1 MSSMEHIPTACNK
14 VDDDIG
20 DWMMMIIKIMMIMM
34 MIMVLKKKMMIMIA
48 RIRMIVMIKMIM
60 TMLIIIVMMNKEMLN
75 IVITEVMRA
84 VDDDVDDIN
93 DDALDYQPSILL
105 DR

>member
-14 VDDDIG
+14 VDDDVG
-20 DWMMMIIKIMMIMM
+20 DCMM
-34 MIMVLKKKMMIMIA
+34 
-48 RIRMIVMIKMIM
+48 KMIM

-75 IVITEVMRA
+75 IVITEVMRGL
-84 VDDDVDDIN
+84 DDDVDNIN